1 MSTRVFRSKF
11 SSVLVFMGLGSFLIA
26 PPILLMIFGGD
37 AAGAGIALLFVTG
50 IPGICMLLF
59 GLAFRGLRITI
70 SEDFIDLHL
79 PRAGAWGLFPW
90 QVRYVRLTWSNLKQV
105 DVKSRPNPMVLG
117 GIEYLTFLR
126 SPSGDFYFNS
136 VWFSDYDE
144 LYREILEHCQAPTT
158 SEDLT
163 QPPIPGIQRCYCP
176 IESCQH
182 DHARVW
188 LDWTGSADIDCL
200 LCATGRPFW
209 QAPRSLGSRPSV
221 GNCLTWLARHPHVI
235 AISPTDIGACG
246 PTTIFVKATTR
257 LSCLAVSSRKLII
270 LVL

>member
-70 SEDFIDLHL
+70 SKDFIDLHL

-163 QPPIPGIQRCYCP
+163 QPPIPGSSGAI
-176 IESCQH
+176 
-182 DHARVW
+182 ARSN
-188 LDWTGSADIDCL
+188 LASMTMRGCGWTG
-200 LCATGRPFW
+200 
-209 QAPRSLGSRPSV
+209 
-221 GNCLTWLARHPHVI
+221 
-235 AISPTDIGACG
+235 
-246 PTTIFVKATTR
+246 
-257 LSCLAVSSRKLII
+257 
-270 LVL
+270 LVLLTLIACCALLVVLFGKPQDRWGAAQALGIVLLGLPAIRMLLRYRQPT